1 LEDKFMDFTATL
13 RTLQDDLLAGKDP
26 ESAITAAFGKVDAME
41 TPLNPEL
48 ATRFVP
54 EQDKKA
60 AIAHLQAQ
68 RAAERTKAKV
78 KGNTSHTRPGKPKAQ
93 DRTKGVER

>member
-1 LEDKFMDFTATL
+1 V
-13 RTLQDDLLAGKDP
+13 
-26 ESAITAAFGKVDAME
+26 AFGKVDGME
-41 TPLNPEL
+41 TNLNPEL

-54 EQDKKA
+54 EKHKTA
-60 AIAHLQAQ
+60 AHAHLNAQ

-78 KGNTSHTRPGKPKAQ
+78 KGNTSPTRPGKPKAQ